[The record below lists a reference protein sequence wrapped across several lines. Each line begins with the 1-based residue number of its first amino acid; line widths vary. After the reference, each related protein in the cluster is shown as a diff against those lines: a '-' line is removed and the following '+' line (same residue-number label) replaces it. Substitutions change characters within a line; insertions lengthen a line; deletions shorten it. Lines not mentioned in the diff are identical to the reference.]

1 MSEFAI
7 RLAEWGPDTEALR
20 SVRTRVFIE
29 EQKVPKDLEW
39 DELDEA
45 CVHAL
50 ALVDDKPIGTG
61 RLTPDGHIGRMA
73 VLAEW
78 RNRGVGAALL
88 SHLMDV
94 ARERGDAF
102 CELNAQVS
110 AIGFYERFGF
120 QVQGEEFMDA
130 GIPHRVMR
138 LDYGKPAVRQLSGF
152 AEIRNAILEIARS
165 ARHEFALYA
174 PDLST
179 RLTGTAELEAA
190 LKDLALASRR
200 GRIRLL
206 VEDARVA
213 AADGNPLLRLA
224 ATLPSRCALR
234 QLCAEDEAEDEVY
247 AFNDN
252 GDSFHQQ
259 KTESATGAFV
269 TDSPITVR
277 DFQRRFDPLWERSEP
292 APDARRLQI

>member
-1 MSEFAI
+1 VSEFTI
-7 RLAEWGPDTEALR
+7 RRAEWGPDTEALR
-20 SVRTRVFIE
+20 DIRTRVFIE

-39 DELDEA
+39 DELDKD
-45 CVHAL
+45 CLHAL
-50 ALVDDKPIGTG
+50 ALAGDKPIGTG

-78 RNRGVGAALL
+78 RKRGVGAALL
-88 SHLMDV
+88 THLMD
-94 ARERGDAF
+94 AGRERGDTF

-120 QVQGEEFMDA
+120 QAEGDEFMDA

-138 LDYGKPAVRQLSGF
+138 LDYGTSSVKQLSGF
-152 AEIRNAILEIARS
+152 TELRSAIYEIARS

-174 PDLST
+174 PDLAT
-179 RLTGTAELEAA
+179 QLTGTAELEAA
-190 LKDLALASRR
+190 LKDLALFSRR

-206 VEDARVA
+206 VQDARAA
-213 AADGNPLLRLA
+213 AADGNPLLRLTGA
-224 ATLPSRCALR
+224 LPSRCALQ

-259 KTESATGAFV
+259 KTESATGTFV
-269 TDSPITVR
+269 TGSPVTAR
-277 DFQRRFDPLWERSEP
+277 DFQRRFDPLWERSVP

>member
-1 MSEFAI
+1 MSEFII
-7 RLAEWGPDTEALR
+7 RRAEWGPDTPLLR
-20 SVRTRVFIE
+20 DVRTRVFIE

-39 DELDEA
+39 DELDEG
-45 CVHAL
+45 CIHAL
-50 ALVDDKPIGTG
+50 AEAEGNPIGTG

-88 SHLMDV
+88 SHLMDA
-94 ARERGDAF
+94 ARERGDGF

-120 QVQGEEFMDA
+120 QAQGGEFMDA
-130 GIPHRVMR
+130 GIPHRLMR
-138 LDYGKPAVRQLSGF
+138 LDYGKPPVRQLSSF
-152 AEIRNAILEIARS
+152 TDLRNALVEIARS
-165 ARHEFALYA
+165 SRHEFSLYA
-174 PDLST
+174 PDLAT
-179 RLTGTAELEAA
+179 QLTGTAELEAA
-190 LKDLALASRR
+190 LKDLALSSRR

-206 VEDARVA
+206 VEDARAA
-213 AADGNPLLRLA
+213 AADSNPLVRLA
-224 ATLPSRCALR
+224 GTLPSRCALQ
-234 QLCAEDEAEDEVY
+234 QLCAEDDAEDEVY

-252 GDSFHQQ
+252 GDSVHQQ
-259 KTESATGAFV
+259 KTESATGTFV
-269 TDSPITVR
+269 TGSPVTAR

>member
-1 MSEFAI
+1 MREFTI
-7 RLAEWGPDTEALR
+7 RRAEWGPDSPSLR
-20 SVRTRVFIE
+20 SIRTRVFIE
-29 EQKVPKDLEW
+29 EQKVPKELEW
-39 DELDEA
+39 DELDDA
-45 CVHAL
+45 CIHAL
-50 ALVDDKPIGTG
+50 ALAGDEPIGTG

-78 RNRGVGAALL
+78 RGRGVGAALL
-88 SHLMDV
+88 SHLMEA
-94 ARERGDAF
+94 ARERGDDF
-102 CELNAQVS
+102 CELNAQVN

-120 QVQGEEFMDA
+120 QVQGDEFMDA

-138 LDYGKPAVRQLSGF
+138 MDYGEPSVKQLTGF
-152 AEIRNAILEIARS
+152 TELRNAVVKIARS

-174 PDLST
+174 PDLAT
-179 RLTGTAELEAA
+179 RLTGTPELETA
-190 LKDLALASRR
+190 LRDLALSSRR
-200 GRIRLL
+200 GHIRLL
-206 VEDARVA
+206 VEDARAA

-224 ATLPSRCALR
+224 GTLPSRCSLQ
-234 QLCAEDEAEDEVY
+234 QLCAEDEAESEAY

-259 KTESATGAFV
+259 TIDSATGTLV
-269 TDSPITVR
+269 SGSPITAR